1 MNPYTE
7 HGFASRAD
15 YLLALSDEYDLPESV
30 VTLVASRLGD
40 AEDFDALPVELAAVR
55 ELRSYSL

>member
-1 MNPYTE
+1 MNPYTA

-15 YLLALSDEYDLPESV
+15 YLLALSEEFDLPESLV
-30 VTLVASRLGD
+30 ALVASQLGAD
-40 AEDFDALPVELAAVR
+40 EDFDALPVKLSSIQ